1 MLYGLRRPKR
11 YPLQMIQISLRN
23 DENGENNDDSENNV
37 DGETNNI
44 ETKEDIVVGNPQQ
57 LSNINNS
64 TTPAVTTTTKT
75 ITTTT
80 FASLDGIIFC
90 NFFHYL
96 FLNILYE
103 HINFSC
109 KKISK
114 IIYIFRNR
122 LLHFLFFKLYMI

>member
-1 MLYGLRRPKR
+1 MPYGLRRPKR

-64 TTPAVTTTTKT
+64 STPAVTTK
-75 ITTTT
+75 TTTI
-80 FASLDGIIFC
+80 ASLDPFLKAGGIIFC
-90 NFFHYL
+90 NFFYYL

-109 KKISK
+109 KKIIV
-114 IIYIFRNR
+114 IIYIYFEIDFYISYSLNC
-122 LLHFLFFKLYMI
+122 I

>member
-64 TTPAVTTTTKT
+64 TTPAVTTTTTT

-80 FASLDGIIFC
+80 IASLDASLKAGGNLSYSVIF
-90 NFFHYL
+90 
-96 FLNILYE
+96 
-103 HINFSC
+103 S
-109 KKISK
+109 
-114 IIYIFRNR
+114 IIYF
-122 LLHFLFFKLYMI
+122 